1 MKANNL
7 IATLAVIA
15 SISVFT
21 SCGGSKTADTSQV
34 KAYVLMSSMDKN
46 SVEKGIDD
54 YINTIERGKI
64 KIKKLPDYT
73 QEFFDEEGMP
83 ECNPVLEYARVFL
96 RNSIAGSLYNKISW
110 ELDECSALLSDFGN
124 YPNQSYD
131 SWEYNCPRDLK
142 EAKQE
147 LEKEIKWIVEGEVS
161 PSKSY
166 CKKLNTLLINIYRME
181 NPAEHKAAMEE
192 IITKYV
198 NYIANRAEKL
208 VKIMDW
214 ESDYGSTTKNCKGY
228 FVTYSINKNYYVL
241 TQIVEE
247 SKSDEFEL
255 KTLYRGTS
263 IIDLDR
269 KLEGY
274 KRQ

>member
-1 MKANNL
+1 
-7 IATLAVIA
+7 
-15 SISVFT
+15 
-21 SCGGSKTADTSQV
+21 
-34 KAYVLMSSMDKN
+34 
-46 SVEKGIDD
+46 
-54 YINTIERGKI
+54 
-64 KIKKLPDYT
+64 
-73 QEFFDEEGMP
+73 
-83 ECNPVLEYARVFL
+83 
-96 RNSIAGSLYNKISW
+96 
-110 ELDECSALLSDFGN
+110 
-124 YPNQSYD
+124 
-131 SWEYNCPRDLK
+131 
-142 EAKQE
+142 
-147 LEKEIKWIVEGEVS
+147 
-161 PSKSY
+161 
-166 CKKLNTLLINIYRME
+166 ME

-208 VKIMDW
+208 VKMMDW